1 MKSFFTSSTKVSL
14 LNNIPM
20 NKILPI
26 IKITSIL
33 IIMIMASCKTTKYS
47 FDPEKTNKA
56 FITFGNGGGITGAI
70 KKYYFTNDGDI
81 YFQEAD
87 SIKFIAQIP
96 EKTSAQ
102 IFGSYLKL
110 GLDKNILS
118 EPGNRYYF
126 LELNTKDL
134 NHAMKWG
141 KNELHNPNIEKLYNI
156 LMNLVKQKT
165 ENTK

>member
-1 MKSFFTSSTKVSL
+1 
-14 LNNIPM
+14 M
-20 NKILPI
+20 NKILSI

-87 SIKFIAQIP
+87 SIKFIAH
-96 EKTSAQ
+96 
-102 IFGSYLKL
+102 
-110 GLDKNILS
+110 
-118 EPGNRYYF
+118 
-126 LELNTKDL
+126 NT
-134 NHAMKWG
+134 G
-141 KNELHNPNIEKLYNI
+141 KNKCPNIWKLP
-156 LMNLVKQKT
+156 
-165 ENTK
+165 EARSR